1 MAVATGSQSG
11 VRAQPLSEPVVVGEH
26 LTQVV
31 GERRLWHDLT
41 FHLDRGEVLA
51 VLGPNGAGKTTLARL
66 VLGLTKPTDGRVR
79 VNGVGACKAGRH
91 IGYVPQQRA
100 FDRDL
105 PLRGRDLVQFGLD
118 GHRWGVAIRRPH
130 TQRVQAAIEAVG
142 AEGFADRPV
151 GRLSGGE
158 QQRLRVAQALVREPE
173 LIVADEPLLSLDLAH
188 QQNVVDLIDAQRRS
202 HGTPVIFITHDINP
216 VLPITDR
223 VLYLSG
229 DGAAIGTVDDVMTTE
244 TLSQLYRANVDVL
257 RVRGRL
263 VVVGAPENGGHH

>member
-11 VRAQPLSEPVVVGEH
+11 VRARPLGEPVVVGQN

-41 FHLDRGEVLA
+41 FTLHRGEVLA

-66 VLGLTKPTDGRVR
+66 VLGLAQPTNGRLLVH
-79 VNGVGACKAGRH
+79 GVEAREARRR

-105 PLRGRDLVQFGLD
+105 PLRGRDLVQLGLD
-118 GHRWGVAIRRPH
+118 GHRFGLSLRRPH
-130 TQRVQAAIEAVG
+130 KQRVQAAIEAVG
-142 AEGFADRPV
+142 AQGFADRPV

-158 QQRLRVAQALVREPE
+158 QQRLRVAQALVQEPG

-188 QQNVVDLIDAQRRS
+188 QQNVVGLIDAQRRT

-216 VLPITDR
+216 VLPIADR

-244 TLSQLYRANVDVL
+244 TLSRLYRAHVDVL
-257 RVRGRL
+257 DVRGRL
-263 VVVGAPENGGHH
+263 VVVGTPEDGHH